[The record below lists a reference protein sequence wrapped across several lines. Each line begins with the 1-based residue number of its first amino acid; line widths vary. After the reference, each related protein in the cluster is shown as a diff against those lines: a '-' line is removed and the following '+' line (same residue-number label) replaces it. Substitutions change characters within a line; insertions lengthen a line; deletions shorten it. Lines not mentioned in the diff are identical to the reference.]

1 MKFMDGMSA
10 AEEIRKIDTE
20 VVIIFITNM
29 AQYAIRGYRTGIY
42 IYLQSDRRLNRL

>member
-1 MKFMDGMSA
+1 MKFMDRSA

-29 AQYAIRGYRTGIY
+29 AQYEIRGYAVDTLDY
-42 IYLQSDRRLNRL
+42 A